1 MDYERKTRVIANSY
15 YNMGLERAGLR
26 DLTGAAECLKKSL
39 HFNKYMTEARNL
51 LGLIYYEV
59 GEVGEALVQWVISMN
74 LQPEENRADY
84 YLGEIQRKKGAMD
97 NERRTVRRFNQ
108 ALVYAQ
114 SGSEDLAV
122 LQLSKVVESKPN
134 YIKAQLLFAILCI
147 AREDYQKAGKAIQK
161 VLQIDCSNSKALYY
175 KTLLKASGVP
185 VKPVRERER
194 EPEKRKLKNV
204 LSHRQMED
212 DDVII
217 PPSYRE
223 NTKDQAV
230 MNILAGLIL
239 GAAVIFFLVMPAITK
254 SINDSHNKEML
265 KYSEELSQANKKS
278 DSLNNQL
285 ETLTAQKKTAEESLA
300 SLTNNADSILAQYQA
315 VIGILEAYKKN
326 DFNTAVKIY
335 AGLDSSLI
343 TSDQVQAV
351 IGEIRKDM
359 AENGTA
365 VLENLGDKA
374 VAAGDNQTALVY
386 YSKCIELKPASWQA
400 KFKAAVIYKGLEQKE
415 QANGLFSDIINNSK
429 DTELSAKAKA
439 ERGF

>member
-1 MDYERKTRVIANSY
+1 MDYERKTRFIANSY
-15 YNMGLERAGLR
+15 YNMGLEKARLR
-26 DLTGAAECLKKSL
+26 DLSGAAECLKKSL
-39 HFNKYMTEARNL
+39 HFNKYMTDARNL

-59 GEVGEALVQWVISMN
+59 GEVGDALVQWVISMN

-84 YLGEIQRKKGAMD
+84 YLGEIQRKKGTMD
-97 NERRTVRRFNQ
+97 NERRLVRRFNQ

-114 SGSEDLAV
+114 NGSEDLAI
-122 LQLSKVVESKPN
+122 LQLNKVVESKPN
-134 YIKAQLLFAILCI
+134 YVKAQLLFAILCI
-147 AREDYQKAGKAIQK
+147 ARGDYQKAGKAVNK
-161 VLQIDCSNSKALYY
+161 VLQIDCSHPKALYY
-175 KTLLKASGVP
+175 KSLIKSSGVNM
-185 VKPVRERER
+185 KPEK

-230 MNILAGLIL
+230 MNILAGLVL
-239 GAAVIFFLVMPAITK
+239 GAAVIFFVVMPANTK
-254 SINDSHNKEML
+254 SINEAHNREML
-265 KYSEELSQANKKS
+265 KYSELLSQANKKV
-278 DSLNNQL
+278 DSLSDQL
-285 ETLTAQKKTAEESLA
+285 EHLKAEKKAAEDSLA

-315 VIGILEAYKKN
+315 VIGILEAYKKD

-335 AGLDSSLI
+335 AGLDPTLI
-343 TSDQVQAV
+343 TSEDVQAV

-359 AENGTA
+359 AEKGTS
-365 VLENLGDKA
+365 VLESLGDKA
-374 VAAGDNQTALVY
+374 TAAGDSQTALVY

-400 KFKAAVIYKGLEQKE
+400 KFKAAVIYKAMDQKD

-429 DTELSAKAKA
+429 DVELSAKAKA